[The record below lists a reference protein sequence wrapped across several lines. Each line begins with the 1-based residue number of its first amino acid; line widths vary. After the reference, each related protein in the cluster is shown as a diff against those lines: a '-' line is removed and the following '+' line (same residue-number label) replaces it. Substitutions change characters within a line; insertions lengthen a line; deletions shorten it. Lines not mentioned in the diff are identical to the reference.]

1 MACAKYE
8 NTPTTCNHNYEDGI
22 CTICQEVKPSDGL
35 LFELNYDKKSY
46 SIVGIGTCTDTDLII
61 PSIYNNLPVTTIGS
75 YAFEDCD
82 SLTSITI
89 PSSVTIIDTWAF
101 EDCDSLTSVIFEENS
116 KLTTIG
122 SYAFCYCYSLTDI
135 TIPSSVTSIGYAA
148 FVDCES
154 LTSIT
159 IPSSVACILSSTFD
173 GCYRLTNITIPRSVT
188 SIGESAFYSCDSL
201 NTVYYTS
208 TKSEWNTIS
217 IGTYNSELTDATR
230 YYYSETAP
238 TTKGNYWHYVDGE
251 IVVW

>member
-1 MACAKYE
+1 MKKVFFLLACILITVSLMACAKYE
-8 NTPTTCNHNYEDGI
+8 NTSTTCNHNYEYGI
-22 CTICQEVKPSDGL
+22 CTICQEVKSSEGL

-46 SIVGIGTCTDTDLII
+46 NIVGIGTCTDTDIII

-82 SLTSITI
+82 SLTS
-89 PSSVTIIDTWAF
+89 
-101 EDCDSLTSVIFEENS
+101 
-116 KLTTIG
+116 
-122 SYAFCYCYSLTDI
+122 I

-238 TTKGNYWHYVDGE
+238 TTEGNYWHYVDGE